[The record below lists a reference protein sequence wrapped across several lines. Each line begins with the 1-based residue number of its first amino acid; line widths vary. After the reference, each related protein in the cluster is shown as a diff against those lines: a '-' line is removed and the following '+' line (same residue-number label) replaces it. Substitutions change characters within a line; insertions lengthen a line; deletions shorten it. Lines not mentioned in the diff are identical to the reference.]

1 MGADLETMREIQ
13 REKVKDTYGANSKEY
28 YLATNKGASEEGYN
42 DWRIEQNQKLGNDS
56 SAGSSGGSVNNS
68 TQSVRYRGSTSQTR
82 VGGDTRVR
90 SGTAS
95 SGTGQSVG
103 NTDSGMA
110 AALKSATGTQFA
122 DMGNIKPVEASVN
135 TWSGKRTPTDLAS
148 IRQRVLKSVTGQ

>member
-1 MGADLETMREIQ
+1 MGADLETQ
-13 REKVKDTYGANSKEY
+13 RELQLQNVKDTYGASSKEY
-28 YLATNKGASEEGYN
+28 YAATHKGDPELTGYN
-42 DWRIEQNQKLGNDS
+42 DWRIETNNARGDT
-56 SAGSSGGSVNNS
+56 AGTNS
-68 TQSVRYRGSTSQTR
+68 TSGSTGSTAVRYRGSTSQTR

-95 SGTGQSVG
+95 TSTGQSVG

-122 DMGNIKPVEASVN
+122 DMGNVQSVKGNVN